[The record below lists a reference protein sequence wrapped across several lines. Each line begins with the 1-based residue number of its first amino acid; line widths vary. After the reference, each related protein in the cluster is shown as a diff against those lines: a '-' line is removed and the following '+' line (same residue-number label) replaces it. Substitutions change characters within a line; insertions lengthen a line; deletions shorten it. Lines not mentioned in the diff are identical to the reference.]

1 MTETKMTKMKW
12 GLVAIVLLALGAA
25 TISRSMASNKQQDH
39 QGHHQAQANKKE
51 PPAPL
56 VDGSKNPNGIPEM
69 VAYELLLNSI
79 ANSTGTTEP
88 DKIRAKHLTDK
99 VGLDE
104 KKNKIM
110 TDTANGFRA
119 KIASFDAQAKELKD
133 QNWPYPSSAVM
144 AQLGNLQAQKNKLLR
159 EQVDSML
166 GQLNESDK
174 EKINNRLLEIKRKV
188 KMYPAT
194 PAQKK

>member
-1 MTETKMTKMKW
+1 MPETKMTKMKW
-12 GLVAIVLLALGAA
+12 GLVALLMVVIGVAA
-25 TISRSMASNKQQDH
+25 ISRGVISNKQQDH
-39 QGHHQAQANKKE
+39 TAHHQSGQKKKE

-56 VDGSKNPNGIPEM
+56 IDGSKNPNGIPEM

-88 DKIRAKHLTDK
+88 DKIRAKHLSDK

-119 KIASFDAQAKELKD
+119 KIASLDAQAKELKD

-166 GQLNESDK
+166 GQLNDSDK
-174 EKINNRLLEIKRKV
+174 EKMGNRLLEIKRKV